1 VAINNITIAVI
12 VIIKVASKVVSE
24 RMPPKTVL
32 VSFPPSRT
40 APKKIPKKTILV
52 ARENLTKPAH
62 TEAPKMI
69 GALLALII
77 I

>member
-12 VIIKVASKVVSE
+12 VIIKVASKVVSG

-40 APKKIPKKTILV
+40 APKKKFPKRLF
-52 ARENLTKPAH
+52 
-62 TEAPKMI
+62 
-69 GALLALII
+69 
-77 I
+77 